1 MSYSE
6 SEHYL
11 VFDIETSPLP
21 WESFSESQ
29 QEYLLRGAATDEEKD
44 KKRAEMALT
53 PLTSQ
58 VVCIGLQLMERRGE
72 NKFDTIRRKAMAVD
86 KDIKDESRIETLTT
100 GDECKL
106 ESEKDVLK
114 DFWEIFDK
122 EKYRNVHLISFNG
135 RNFDAPYLMLRSA
148 LLSVK
153 PSRNLMAGTK
163 FNYTLHT
170 DLLDELTFYS
180 PGAYGATKRFNF
192 DFYTRQFGI
201 KSPKSE
207 GVDGSKVAE
216 YFNSGRILDIAE
228 YCLRDV
234 TATWELF
241 LKWREYLRG

>member
-29 QEYLLRGAATDEEKD
+29 QEYILRGAATDGEKE
-44 KKRAEMALT
+44 KKRAEMALS

-58 VVCIGLQLMERRGE
+58 VVCIGLQLIEISGQDIFT
-72 NKFDTIRRKAMAVD
+72 KVKRKAIAVD
-86 KDIKDESRIETLTT
+86 NDIESESRIETLTT

-106 ESEKDVLK
+106 ESEKDIIA

-148 LLSVK
+148 MLSIK

-163 FNYTLHT
+163 FNYPLHT

-207 GVDGSKVAE
+207 GIDGSMVAE
-216 YFNSGRILDIAE
+216 YFYGGRILEIAE

-234 TATWELF
+234 IATWELF
-241 LKWREYLRG
+241 LKWREFLRW